1 MFIGKNKRINNMLS
15 VENAQSANHQFSAD
29 DIFKYFF
36 LFFFLRKLET
46 VCMKCQILLAGKT
59 KKVSSNILS
68 ADIVQRVVKV
78 RGTSNLLP
86 H

>member
-1 MFIGKNKRINNMLS
+1 MPRVQTISFQQMN
-15 VENAQSANHQFSAD
+15 
-29 DIFKYFF
+29 FF
-36 LFFFLRKLET
+36 LNSFHFFSQETGFDVSCTLSQLET
-46 VCMKCQILLAGKT
+46 VCMKCQILLAGKI

-78 RGTSNLLP
+78 GGTSNLLL